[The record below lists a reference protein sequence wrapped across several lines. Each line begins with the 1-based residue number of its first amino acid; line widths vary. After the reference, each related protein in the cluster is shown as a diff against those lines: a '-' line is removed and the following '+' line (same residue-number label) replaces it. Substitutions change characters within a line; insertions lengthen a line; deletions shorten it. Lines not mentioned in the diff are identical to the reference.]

1 MRGNVHARIAL
12 TLLVA
17 LGLLACT
24 RAPVQPD
31 VGPDPAGPVALMV
44 ASSPPPQDLQ
54 LDLGVRVF
62 DNRSA
67 NRHAVPV
74 NEGTFARIRELET
87 HYLPVVLRNTL
98 VESNQ
103 WGVVRVLPQ
112 DDTSVDL
119 LIEGTIIDSDGA
131 QLTLEVRA
139 VDSSGRPWLEDT
151 YTGRAHAIHYPDV
164 LPREQGQANGA
175 LKDPFQELH
184 SRIANDLLLA
194 KMRQTPQ
201 ALRELR
207 RISAMKHAR
216 DLSPEAF
223 GGMLATDTDGH
234 LELQR
239 LPAENDPMLAR
250 IRSML
255 ERHHT
260 FIDTVDTY
268 YEALYL
274 DVKPLYDLWRH
285 YSYDQ
290 ITSSAQ
296 ARQSTRSNSYGSDS
310 FGALRS
316 AYNRYKWA
324 KIFEQEFVGLASG
337 FVSETAPAILELSE
351 RVHGLT
357 GSVQEQYEQWRKLLR
372 ALYEIETGGVLRQ
385 PEP

>member
-1 MRGNVHARIAL
+1 MRGRLHARAAL
-12 TLLVA
+12 SLLLV
-17 LGLLACT
+17 LGMVACT
-24 RAPVQPD
+24 QAPVKPEA
-31 VGPDPAGPVALMV
+31 GPSPVGPVALII
-44 ASSPPPQDLQ
+44 APSPPPEDLQ

-62 DNRSA
+62 DSRSA
-67 NRHAVPV
+67 NRLGVPV

-112 DDTSVDL
+112 DDPSVDL

-131 QLTLEVRA
+131 HLTLEVRA
-139 VDSSGRPWLEDT
+139 VDSSGRQWLDDT

-164 LPREQGQANGA
+164 LPGDQGQANEA
-175 LKDPFQELH
+175 MKDPFQDLH
-184 SRIANDLLLA
+184 SQIANDLLLA
-194 KMRQTPQ
+194 KMSLTPQ

-223 GGMLATDTDGH
+223 GGMLATDAQGY
-234 LELQR
+234 LELER
-239 LPAENDPMLAR
+239 LPADNDPMLAR
-250 IRSML
+250 IQAML

-260 FIDTVDTY
+260 FIDTVDSY

-274 DVKPLYDLWRH
+274 DVKTLYDLWRH
-285 YSYDQ
+285 YSNDQ
-290 ITSSAQ
+290 ITSAEQ
-296 ARQSTRSNSYGSDS
+296 ARQTTRNSAYGNDS

-357 GSVQEQYEQWRKLLR
+357 GSVEEQYEQWRTLLR
-372 ALYEIETGGVLRQ
+372 AIYEIETGGVL
-385 PEP
+385 P

>member
-1 MRGNVHARIAL
+1 MTSGPHGRATAVL
-12 TLLVA
+12 MLA
-17 LGLLACT
+17 LGLLACAQ
-24 RAPVQPD
+24 APVQPES
-31 VGPDPAGPVALMV
+31 GPGLIGLFALV
-44 ASSPPPQDLQ
+44 IAPSPPREDLQ
-54 LDLGVRVF
+54 LDVGVRVF
-62 DNRSA
+62 ASRSENRLGI
-67 NRHAVPV
+67 PV
-74 NEGTFARIRELET
+74 NEGTFARIRDLET

-131 QLTLEVRA
+131 HLTLEVRA
-139 VDSSGRPWLEDT
+139 VDSSGRQWLDDT

-164 LPREQGQANGA
+164 MPSDQARANEA
-175 LKDPFQELH
+175 MKDPFQDVH
-184 SRIANDLLLA
+184 SQIANDLLLA
-194 KMRQTPQ
+194 RMGLNPQ
-201 ALRELR
+201 ALRDLR

-223 GGMLATDTDGH
+223 GGMLATDAKGYLD
-234 LELQR
+234 LER
-239 LPAENDPMLAR
+239 LPASNDPMLAR
-250 IRSML
+250 IQSML

-285 YSYDQ
+285 YSNDQ
-290 ITSSAQ
+290 ITSAEQ
-296 ARQSTRSNSYGSDS
+296 DQRRARNSGYSSDS
-310 FGALRS
+310 FGALRN

-337 FVSETAPAILELSE
+337 FVSETAPAILELSQ
-351 RVHGLT
+351 RVNGLT
-357 GSVQEQYEQWRKLLR
+357 GSVEEQYAQWRQLLR
-372 ALYEIETGGVLRQ
+372 AIYEIETGGIT
-385 PEP
+385 P